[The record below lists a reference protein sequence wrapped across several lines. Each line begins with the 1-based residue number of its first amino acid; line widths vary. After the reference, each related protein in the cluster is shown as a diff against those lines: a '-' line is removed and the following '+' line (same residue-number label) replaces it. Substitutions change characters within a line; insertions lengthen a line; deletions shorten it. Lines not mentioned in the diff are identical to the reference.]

1 MSVNAA
7 MIVGLGNPGP
17 KYETTRHNIGFL
29 AVDALAEELGC
40 SLNSEKMQGLYCR
53 ERFAGEPLLLVKPL
67 TYMNRSGE
75 CVARFCQYFKVDPAR
90 LLVVHDDID
99 LPFGRVKVTAKGGH
113 GGHNGIRSI
122 IQHLGVND
130 FARVKIGLGRPEAD
144 DKGHCLPV
152 DRFVLSNFSQKEWAQ
167 MEDRLSL
174 VSEAAR
180 MFLAKGVQTAMNEIN
195 GRG

>member
-1 MSVNAA
+1 MSLNAA

-29 AVDALAEELGC
+29 AVDALADELGY

-53 ERFAGEPLLLVKPL
+53 ERFGGEPLLLVKPL

-75 CVARFCQYFKVDPAR
+75 CVAKFCQYFKVTPAR

-130 FARVKIGLGRPEAD
+130 FARVKIGLGRPVAD
-144 DKGHCLPV
+144 DEGYCPPV
-152 DRFVLSNFSQKEWAQ
+152 DRFVLGNFSSREWEQ
-167 MEDRLSL
+167 MADSL
-174 VSEAAR
+174 NLACEAAR
-180 MFLAKGVQTAMNEIN
+180 IFLEKGAQAAMNEIN